1 MNILIIGASGMAGQ
15 AIYREAAA
23 RGHKVTGIVR
33 DEIKA
38 REVLG
43 AQADVLVKDAFSLQQ
58 DELAGFDVVVN
69 AFSAPPDKAYLHVD
83 LAARLVAQLRE
94 TSVPRLFFILGAGSL
109 LDGQGKLFVETL
121 KTVPDAASWIS
132 IPINQYRELQF
143 LREVDNVNWVG
154 ISPSAEFIPGEKHT
168 PVLGKDHLLAA
179 ADGRS
184 HVTNSTLA
192 HAVLDEIETP
202 SVFRGR
208 FAVSD

>member
-15 AIYREAAA
+15 AIFREATA

-33 DEIKA
+33 DEAKA

-43 AQADVLVKDAFSLQQ
+43 AQADILGKDAFSLQQ

-94 TSVPRLFFILGAGSL
+94 TSAPRLFFILGAGSL
-109 LDGQGKLFVETL
+109 MDGQGKLFMETL

-168 PVLGKDHLLAA
+168 PVLGREHLLTA

-192 HAVLDEIETP
+192 HAVLDEIEAP
-202 SVFRGR
+202 SAFRAR
-208 FAVSD
+208 FTVSD

>member
-15 AIYREAAA
+15 AIYREAGA

-33 DEIKA
+33 NGAKA

-43 AQADVLVKDAFSLQQ
+43 AQADILVKDAFSLQQ

-94 TSVPRLFFILGAGSL
+94 TSAPRLFFILGAGSL
-109 LDGQGKLFVETL
+109 LDGEGRLFVETL
-121 KTVPDAASWIS
+121 KAIPDAASWIS
-132 IPINQYRELQF
+132 IPVNQLRELQF

-154 ISPSAEFIPGEKHT
+154 VSPSAEFIPGEKCP
-168 PVLGKDHLLAA
+168 PVLGRDHLLTA

-202 SVFRGR
+202 SVFRAR
-208 FAVSD
+208 FTVSD